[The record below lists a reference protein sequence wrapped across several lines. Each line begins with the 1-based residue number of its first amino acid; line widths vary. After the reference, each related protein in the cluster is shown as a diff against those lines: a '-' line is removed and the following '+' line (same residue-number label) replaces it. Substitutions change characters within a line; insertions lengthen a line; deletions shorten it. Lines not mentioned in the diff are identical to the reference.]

1 MKEKQCIK
9 AVFSRHEVIL
19 YLNGC
24 CCKTKAAKKI
34 TQGQKN
40 SLLVKK
46 KKKKALAIIRSKAEQ
61 TLNLKKKR
69 EKQDANK
76 GIRKKMEWTS
86 VVWGWDPVCQFG
98 GFPIWGVA
106 MAT

>member
-34 TQGQKN
+34 TQGQKIPF
-40 SLLVKK
+40 LLLKRKK
-46 KKKKALAIIRSKAEQ
+46 KSTLAIIRSKAEQ
-61 TLNLKKKR
+61 SLNLKKKKKD
-69 EKQDANK
+69 KQDANK
-76 GIRKKMEWTS
+76 G
-86 VVWGWDPVCQFG
+86 P
-98 GFPIWGVA
+98 
-106 MAT
+106 